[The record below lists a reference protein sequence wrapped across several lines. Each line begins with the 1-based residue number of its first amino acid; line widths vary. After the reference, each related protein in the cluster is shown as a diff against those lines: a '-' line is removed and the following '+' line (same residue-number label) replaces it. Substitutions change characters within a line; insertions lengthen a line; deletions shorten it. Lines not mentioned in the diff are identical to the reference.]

1 MALEKEFAFGLD
13 PQTEKTLGEVM
24 GTLFAEQ
31 QFSQIVKFM
40 TGRKPEDC
48 SGPAKAQRGLEKILA
63 VVYEGPDAV
72 AKIRSVLGPTDPRK
86 APPGTIRREL
96 GQDIMVNAAHAS
108 DSAENAQREM
118 KIIGARNNDLK
129 PLVEEFYNC
138 KL

>member
-1 MALEKEFAFGLD
+1 
-13 PQTEKTLGEVM
+13 M
-24 GTLFAEQ
+24 GPLFAEQ
-31 QFSQIVKFM
+31 QFSQIVEFM
-40 TGRKPEDC
+40 TGRRPEDC
-48 SGPAKAQRGLEKILA
+48 SGPAKAQPGLEKILS

-72 AKIRSVLGPTDPRK
+72 AKIRGVLGPTDPRK

-118 KIIGARNNDLK
+118 KIINARGNNLQ